1 MLKSTLIGIALGI
14 VALIII
20 ELVFGLTFVGKVKD
34 DYQDDVESVVNILA
48 AADEAVIQPDQ
59 IISGLLS
66 SEDFQEFI
74 EKGIA
79 KGWWTADFI
88 IQFTFDDV
96 LPVRAKEFKF
106 IINTVKESE
115 TGQKLTELIPQLK
128 DLIVKIK
135 PIIQK
140 IIQSLNSE
148 QLANLIAKLAALKAK
163 ILSLDLSQLQ
173 ALVNKLAN
181 ILEQLQALIP
191 KIKTGIAE
199 LNKLVVKV
207 QVLIKKLNQ
216 ITNSSTVQTI
226 KKLIQA
232 YKNGTLDD
240 IIKDKII
247 NSDIGQKLNNLINNL
262 NTLTW
267 DDVKQ
272 FILQAV
278 ADSSLGEKIKEI
290 IDKVNSTVDDVQALI
305 DKLLTNV
312 EEDFD
317 FNTVANENGKV
328 VLPDGTQISARLLNA
343 LDLEIT
349 YTYDN
354 KGTKLNIKDDTLVIN
369 QIAIGLEA
377 IGNKIYLGSGVLSDK
392 IITGKNCITLNTMIP
407 IVNSTI

>member
-1 MLKSTLIGIALGI
+1 
-14 VALIII
+14 
-20 ELVFGLTFVGKVKD
+20 
-34 DYQDDVESVVNILA
+34 
-48 AADEAVIQPDQ
+48 
-59 IISGLLS
+59 
-66 SEDFQEFI
+66 
-74 EKGIA
+74 
-79 KGWWTADFI
+79 
-88 IQFTFDDV
+88 
-96 LPVRAKEFKF
+96 
-106 IINTVKESE
+106 
-115 TGQKLTELIPQLK
+115 
-128 DLIVKIK
+128 
-135 PIIQK
+135 
-140 IIQSLNSE
+140 
-148 QLANLIAKLAALKAK
+148 
-163 ILSLDLSQLQ
+163 
-173 ALVNKLAN
+173 
-181 ILEQLQALIP
+181 
-191 KIKTGIAE
+191 IAE

-267 DDVKQ
+267 DDVHQ
-272 FILQAV
+272 FLLQAV
-278 ADSSLGEKIKEI
+278 ADSCWGENIQEL

-317 FNTVANENGKV
+317 FNTVANEDGKV

-354 KGTKLNIKDDTLVIN
+354 KGTKLNTKDDTLVIN